1 MRPVYPVLL
10 QGLLCCPKTDIYPE
24 RGYTSSQHPQILR
37 KKTPFVYTYPR
48 PIYVQL
54 KEGSLG

>member
-10 QGLLCCPKTDIYPE
+10 QGLLRCPKTDIYPE
-24 RGYTSSQHPQILR
+24 RGYTSSQQPQILR
-37 KKTPFVYTYPR
+37 KKTPLIYTYPR

-54 KEGSLG
+54 KEDYLG